1 MKTKIS
7 YILIALGI
15 LCTSCSDFLNV
26 QPSDRISE
34 ETNFTNIAGF
44 KQAINGIYVELN
56 SSDLYGRALTCEFIE
71 IMAQRYA
78 IDQQN
83 NKSDWETMQLN
94 YSSSTPQSRLQN
106 IWSKGY
112 NLIANCNLIIKNCE
126 QHREVLPD
134 EYYHLIKGEAYALRA
149 YLHLDLFR
157 LFGSVYDPEVST
169 LAIPYY
175 TQLQLDVAPTPSAQE
190 FMDLVLKD
198 LKTAEEELQDDPIVT
213 FGVNGNPK
221 DIFLQFRNLRL
232 NLYAVYGLLARYYY
246 YAHDNENAYAY
257 AKKVVDIQERHF
269 PWVKLLSLT
278 GSNIDHMF
286 STEIMFALQNLQR
299 DNLFTSLFNGNSLKT
314 SSLLAPFED
323 VTTEIFG
330 GTMASSDYRVRSSL
344 SGTVEQ
350 GGKKYVLFNKYQG
363 TDSLYNQ
370 MIPMIR
376 VSESFLILA
385 ETGPD
390 DEERLSRF
398 TEFNNAR
405 GLQGVENIEE
415 LNTLFDD
422 IDNSQYT
429 ELGKEWI
436 REFYGEGQLFFWYK
450 RNQCLSMR
458 SATSATND
466 LPFRMLSASRY
477 TPPIPEGEEK
487 YN

>member
-1 MKTKIS
+1 MS
-7 YILIALGI
+7 
-15 LCTSCSDFLNV
+15 
-26 QPSDRISE
+26 
-34 ETNFTNIAGF
+34 
-44 KQAINGIYVELN
+44 
-56 SSDLYGRALTCEFIE
+56 
-71 IMAQRYA
+71 
-78 IDQQN
+78 
-83 NKSDWETMQLN
+83 
-94 YSSSTPQSRLQN
+94 
-106 IWSKGY
+106 
-112 NLIANCNLIIKNCE
+112 
-126 QHREVLPD
+126 
-134 EYYHLIKGEAYALRA
+134 
-149 YLHLDLFR
+149 
-157 LFGSVYDPEVST
+157 
-169 LAIPYY
+169 
-175 TQLQLDVAPTPSAQE
+175 
-190 FMDLVLKD
+190 
-198 LKTAEEELQDDPIVT
+198 
-213 FGVNGNPK
+213 NGNPK

-314 SSLLAPFED
+314 SSLLAPLED

-398 TEFNNAR
+398 TEFNNAAGRSGR
-405 GLQGVENIEE
+405 GE
-415 LNTLFDD
+415 
-422 IDNSQYT
+422 YRRT
-429 ELGKEWI
+429 EHTV
-436 REFYGEGQLFFWYK
+436 RRHRQLSIHRTRK
-450 RNQCLSMR
+450 GMDQRVLRRRPALLLVQAQPMPVNAISHQRDQR
-458 SATSATND
+458 SAVQNVVSQQVYPSDT
-466 LPFRMLSASRY
+466 R
-477 TPPIPEGEEK
+477 G
-487 YN
+487 